1 MAVHHNSLYL
11 GTYKWA
17 VMLPWLKSER
27 WPNWLRQATY
37 RVGVDQLAHL
47 AGGFDLWRSSNGIGW
62 QPITRNGFDNP
73 YNYGVRTL
81 LSTPHGL
88 FVGTANPFGPDVAVR
103 AGSSWQYRPN
113 RKGGLEIWLGS
124 KSHLLAERS
133 GAA

>member
-27 WPNWLRQATY
+27 WPNWLRQAIG
-37 RVGVDQLAHL
+37 RVGVDEIAHS
-47 AGGFDLWRSSNGIGW
+47 AGGFDLWRSSNGTHW
-62 QPITRNGFDNP
+62 QPITRNGFNNP

-103 AGSSWQYRPN
+103 SGDNWQYRPN
-113 RKGGLEIWLGS
+113 HKSGLEIWLGS
-124 KSHLLAERS
+124 KTHLLSEQPRTT
-133 GAA
+133 